1 MKTMTTQIAPDNA
14 TVVATLQRHQ
24 ANAMVLYQNIKK
36 YHWNTFGP
44 LFRDIHLLFDEIATR
59 TIDQVD
65 EYAERAFMLD
75 GKSLGDPA
83 DYPKYAS
90 VKSSNG
96 EMTLRSMIEEEIA
109 NLDLVIKEM
118 HQDAETATGAGDIG
132 TADLYTRLVQV
143 HQKDRWF
150 LKETLR
156 TRDGITS

>member
-1 MKTMTTQIAPDNA
+1 MTMTTHTAPDYA

-24 ANAMVLYQNIKK
+24 ANSMVLYQNIKK

-44 LFRDIHLLFDEIATR
+44 LFRDIHLLFDDIATR

-83 DYPKYAS
+83 DYPKHAT
-90 VKSSNG
+90 VKSSVG
-96 EMTLRSMIEEEIA
+96 EMNLRAMIEEAIA
-109 NLDLVIKEM
+109 NLDVVIKEM